1 MSDGVRRAED
11 AEPSARLQHHQQERR
26 GPKRSGGGKANVPAI
41 DGGAEKHQFEAPEKD
56 KSELRH
62 DTEAIVANAP
72 RERIGSGRMPHQ
84 NGVRVNAAR
93 GRRETRHSSLLRG
106 VLKGDGSRQHHQQ
119 GGRGGGSRKGSDS
132 DRHVP
137 VSEDGQHEVDKPALR
152 RSWNSGSPA
161 RQKDS
166 VDEYPPLGSRGTED
180 SLERSPEAQMAR
192 ADTKDAMVKQG
203 DNIPKQQP
211 QTPFREKGSKPV
223 KPLASTNG
231 GSAGPKHKTA
241 ISMAIADIMVPK
253 QRQPKKLKEKE
264 NLLERSS
271 KKPEVGSWQP

>member
-1 MSDGVRRAED
+1 
-11 AEPSARLQHHQQERR
+11 
-26 GPKRSGGGKANVPAI
+26 
-41 DGGAEKHQFEAPEKD
+41 
-56 KSELRH
+56 
-62 DTEAIVANAP
+62 
-72 RERIGSGRMPHQ
+72 MPHQ
-84 NGVRVNAAR
+84 NSVRVNAAR

-106 VLKGDGSRQHHQQ
+106 VLKGDGGRQYHQQ
-119 GGRGGGSRKGSDS
+119 GGRGGGSRKGSDA

-137 VSEDGQHEVDKPALR
+137 VSEDGTHEDKPALR
-152 RSWNSGSPA
+152 RNWNSGSPA

-180 SLERSPEAQMAR
+180 SLERSPEARMTKV
-192 ADTKDAMVKQG
+192 DTKDAMVRQG
-203 DNIPKQQP
+203 DNIPKQQT
-211 QTPFREKGSKPV
+211 QAPFREKGSKHGPA
-223 KPLASTNG
+223 KPLSSTNG

-271 KKPEVGSWQP
+271 KKPEVGSWEP